1 MLHRASTLFSSKL
14 PQMGLK
20 STSTLSGLF
29 GGANN
34 SGGHGWQCACARC
47 KGTPSLDERG
57 RGLATA
63 SGGDNKFLA
72 AIAAGPVTCAEG
84 YLFEMERRGY
94 VSIGAFVPTVVL
106 DHPEAV
112 KQLHREF
119 LRAGSDIIEA
129 FTYYAHR
136 EKMRLVGKE
145 HLIEDLNK
153 TALRLAREVA
163 DEDPTGGAM
172 VAGNICNTTLYTTDD
187 DEETRA
193 EIRAMFAEQVGWA
206 ADAGV
211 DLIIGETFTNSGEGL
226 LALEAI
232 QPTGLPA
239 VITFAVQADGL
250 MRDGMSVADA
260 CRLVGDAGAAVVGIN
275 CSRGPDTMLPILEDL
290 SREVG
295 LPPIA
300 ALPVAY
306 NTTPDKPTMQSLS
319 DINHKYCDLD
329 SHVCTR
335 YDIAEFTTKAMA
347 LGVTYYGI
355 CCGNAPHHMRAMSQ
369 ALGRIPA
376 ASENDPDLSKHFV
389 FGTKEGLGQTGKKE
403 GTVDGNLN
411 WRDAM

>member
-1 MLHRASTLFSSKL
+1 M
-14 PQMGLK
+14 
-20 STSTLSGLF
+20 
-29 GGANN
+29 
-34 SGGHGWQCACARC
+34 CARC
-47 KGTPSLDERG
+47 KYARLTPYSCP
-57 RGLATA
+57 
-63 SGGDNKFLA
+63 SHFS
-72 AIAAGPVTCAEG
+72 TCCCS
-84 YLFEMERRGY
+84 R
-94 VSIGAFVPTVVL
+94 V
-106 DHPEAV
+106 
-112 KQLHREF
+112 
-119 LRAGSDIIEA
+119 
-129 FTYYAHR
+129 
-136 EKMRLVGKE
+136 
-145 HLIEDLNK
+145 
-153 TALRLAREVA
+153 
-163 DEDPTGGAM
+163 
-172 VAGNICNTTLYTTDD
+172 
-187 DEETRA
+187 
-193 EIRAMFAEQVGWA
+193 
-206 ADAGV
+206 
-211 DLIIGETFTNSGEGL
+211 
-226 LALEAI
+226 EAI
-232 QPTGLPA
+232 RPTGLPA